1 MGKGLGLALGLMLAF
16 SLSAAAEEVTG
27 KVTAIDRAN
36 QSFVL
41 DDGTRLSASESQLAD
56 LTLGDKVQAAYEVRA
71 DTKVVT
77 GLNRLT
83 RGTAWQWEET
93 RGFGAVIG
101 ETIDRNQATD

>member
-1 MGKGLGLALGLMLAF
+1 MGKGLGLALVLMLAF

-41 DDGTRLSASESQLAD
+41 EDGTRLSASDSQLAD

-71 DTKVVT
+71 DTKVVI

-83 RGTAWQWEET
+83 RGTEWQWEET
-93 RGFGAVIG
+93 RGFGDMKG
-101 ETIDRNQATD
+101 DMIDRNQATE